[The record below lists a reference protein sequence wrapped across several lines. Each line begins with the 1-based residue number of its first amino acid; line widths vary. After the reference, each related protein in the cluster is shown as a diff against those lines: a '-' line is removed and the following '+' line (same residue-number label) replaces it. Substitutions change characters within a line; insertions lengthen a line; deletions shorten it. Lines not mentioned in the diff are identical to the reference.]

1 MVHLQEIDWM
11 GDDERPP
18 LDEPDS
24 NDEMPSGPG
33 DVALAA
39 STPKASP
46 MVPPGEVSTPA
57 TERRGVA
64 NFVAKPKRKAKA
76 SGKKR
81 AKKTA
86 KK

>member
-24 NDEMPSGPG
+24 NDEMPG
-33 DVALAA
+33 DVAIAA

-57 TERRGVA
+57 TERKGVA
-64 NFVAKPKRKAKA
+64 NFVVKPNRKAKA

-81 AKKTA
+81 VKKTA

>member
-1 MVHLQEIDWM
+1 MMNAHHLMSQTPMTRCLVTWRI
-11 GDDERPP
+11 
-18 LDEPDS
+18 
-24 NDEMPSGPG
+24 
-33 DVALAA
+33 AA

-57 TERRGVA
+57 TERKGVA
-64 NFVAKPKRKAKA
+64 NFVVKPNRKAKA

-81 AKKTA
+81 VKKTA